1 MINHERPS
9 LEIWAVVGDDSYF
22 RHGEVDRAV
31 PPGARSAAVRKN
43 AEQVAASAHRV

>member
-1 MINHERPS
+1 VINHERPS

-22 RHGEVDRAV
+22 RHGEVV